1 MPHITIQTYPDVTEE
16 QKQELTQTIIDNIVK
31 ITGKNEAAISIDII
45 EVPQEEWMEKVYNT
59 NISPNLAR
67 LYKKPGY

>member
-1 MPHITIQTYPDVTEE
+1 MPHINIKTYPDITEA
-16 QKQELTQTIIDNIVK
+16 QKLELTKAIIENIVS

-45 EVPQEEWMEKVYNT
+45 EVPQEEWMNKVYDT
-59 NISPNLAR
+59 DIKPNIDR

>member
-16 QKQELTQTIIDNIVK
+16 QKQELTQTIINDILK

-45 EVPQEEWMEKVYNT
+45 EIPQEEWMEKVYET
-59 NISPNLAR
+59 NIKPHIER

>member
-1 MPHITIQTYPDVTEE
+1 MPHITIKTYPDVTEA
-16 QKQELTQTIIDNIVK
+16 QKQELTQAIIKDIVS

-45 EVPQEEWMEKVYNT
+45 EVPEEEWMEKVYDT
-59 NISPNLAR
+59 KIKPNLDI

>member
-1 MPHITIQTYPDVTEE
+1 MPHIIIKTYPDVTEA
-16 QKQELTQTIIDNIVK
+16 QKQELTKVIINNIVS

-45 EVPQEEWMEKVYNT
+45 DIPEEEWMDKIYDTEIKP
-59 NISPNLAR
+59 NIDR